1 MDAGINPTTG
11 DLTGQRINTLANAV
25 YIRLVTPLGT
35 WLADPTLGSR
45 LHELRREKDRPRV
58 GILAKQY
65 AKQALQPLLND
76 GRARKISI
84 SAEQPH
90 NGWLVLHAEIID
102 ATGNPQVFRQPVRV
116 IWHGLLPPPGD
127 YYVWRDDGWQLDVV
141 AQKQA
146 KVVQV
151 LAERDGRL
159 GVAQMRIAPLQYAA
173 NLEMATEQEKEALL
187 AWMRYSVDLNRME
200 QQPGYPFTITWPVSP
215 A

>member
-11 DLTGQRINTLANAV
+11 DLTGQRVNTLANAV

-65 AKQALQPLLND
+65 AEQALQPLIND

-90 NGWLVLHAEIID
+90 NGWLVLHVEIID

-116 IWHGLLPPPGD
+116 I
-127 YYVWRDDGWQLDVV
+127 
-141 AQKQA
+141 
-146 KVVQV
+146 
-151 LAERDGRL
+151 
-159 GVAQMRIAPLQYAA
+159 
-173 NLEMATEQEKEALL
+173 
-187 AWMRYSVDLNRME
+187 
-200 QQPGYPFTITWPVSP
+200 
-215 A
+215 